1 MKTYFNIHNHTMYSN
16 IRLLDCINRPTD
28 LIDKAIEL
36 GLSGIAITDHECL
49 SGHMEVNQY
58 AKKIREKYPDFKIVL
73 GNEVY
78 LVDKRENGIKY
89 YHFILT
95 AKDAIGHKALRELS
109 SIAWYNSYVDRGME
123 RVPITKEELSK
134 IMSKYK
140 GHVIASTACMG
151 GELSTAAYNM
161 SCAENVNDMTSA
173 KVFYDQICEFI
184 DYCQKVFG
192 DDFYIECA
200 PSTAEDQCTTNRK
213 LYRIAQA
220 YDIPMI
226 IGTDAHY
233 LTKADRFVHK
243 SYLNSK
249 GGEREVDSF
258 YEFAH
263 LMTYDEAYELL
274 KKCFNDGTIAEQ
286 ILYNS
291 YLLGFQYEDYSLERK
306 QIIPKVTVTDYP
318 FGIDGWLNYRQSD
331 YPVFC
336 DLMLNGNIQE
346 RYWANECYMSLLE
359 KMYNKQIPEDK
370 MEEYIAR
377 LEIEA
382 DIIKDIGEK
391 LDDCLFA
398 YFNTFKHYIDL
409 FWSCGSIV
417 GPGRGSAT
425 GFLSNYLL
433 GITQLDPIR
442 WNLPYWRFLN
452 KERAELPDIDIDLA
466 PSKRPEIFRRIRE
479 ERGELGLVQ
488 VATFGTEGTKSAVL
502 TACRGYRGPGAG
514 YTESGTGISSGEW
527 STIEREGID
536 VDVAQYMS
544 SLIPQERGFLWSIN
558 DVVYGNE
565 EKGRKPV
572 QAFIREVSQYPGL
585 LETIMSIEGL
595 VNKRSSHASGVI
607 LYSNDPYETASF
619 MRTPSGDLIT
629 CYDLHKAEAAGDTK
643 YDFLVT
649 EISDKIIKCFELLVE
664 DKVIKKLG
672 LRELYNKYIHPE
684 VIDTTDKRI
693 WEHLA
698 AGDVMDVFQ
707 FSTGVGLAI
716 AKKLKPQNPM
726 EMTAANA
733 MMRLMSD
740 KDKESQQDRYVRIQ
754 NQGLEVFDSEMRQ
767 ALFTDEQRILMHK
780 HCDQYY
786 GCCAIQEQMM
796 ELLMD
801 VAGFTLGEAN
811 NARKIVAKKQ
821 MSKIPE
827 LREQVYSRFDRVQSA
842 NYFWENAVAPQLGY
856 AFSMNHSLPYSFVG
870 IQSIYF
876 VMNFNPIYWNTA
888 CLIVNSGSLE
898 DNSEEEIVDIYA
910 PEAQDL
916 AEGVKFID
924 LPDKSAKIR
933 RTAATDYGKV
943 AKAIGDIQA
952 AGIKVSLANI
962 NKSKFGFAPDVEN
975 NRILFGLKGMLNVGD
990 DVVDAIIAN
999 RPYSSP
1005 KDFLNKVKPGKQA
1018 MISLIKGGA
1027 FDDMEDRKFTMAW
1040 YIWETCDKKSRITLQ
1055 NMGGLIKHGLLP
1067 EKTPEQ
1073 ILARR
1078 VYEFNRYLKAIT
1090 KTDKCAYKDMYT
1102 LDERAISF
1110 LHEIECDDLVETDN
1124 LAWFIK
1130 VKTWDNIYQKHMDV
1144 FRKWIASDKETILNA
1159 LNTEIFM
1166 QDWEK
1171 YAKGTISAWEME
1183 VLCFYYH
1190 EHELAHINNDRYGF
1204 VDFYDLPEDPVI
1216 EKTFN
1221 KGGKD
1226 IHIFHLNR
1234 ICGTCIAKNKTKST
1248 VTILTTTGVVNVKFR
1263 KEYFSLFDKQI
1274 SERQSDGTKKIMEK
1288 SWFNRGNMIVVTGI
1302 RSGDDFISKK
1312 YASTGGH
1319 QLYKIDEVL
1328 SNGEL
1333 VLKDSRYQGG
1343 IEEDA

>member
-1 MKTYFNIHNHTMYSN
+1 MGTYFNIHNHTMYSN
-16 IRLLDCINRPTD
+16 IRLLDCINRPKD

-49 SGHMEVNQY
+49 SAHMEVNQY
-58 AKKIREKYPDFKIVL
+58 AQKIKEKHPDFVVVL

-78 LVDKRENGIKY
+78 LVDNRESGIKY

-95 AKDAIGHKALRELS
+95 AKDEIGHKALRELS
-109 SIAWYNSYVDRGME
+109 STAWYNSYVDRGME
-123 RVPITKEELSK
+123 RVPITKEELAK
-134 IMSKYK
+134 IMSKYR

-161 SCAENVNDMTSA
+161 ALAENVNDMSSA
-173 KVFYDQICEFI
+173 SIFYQQICDFI
-184 DYCQKVFG
+184 KYCVDVFG
-192 DDFYIECA
+192 EDFYIECA
-200 PSTAEDQCTTNRK
+200 PSTAEDQCLTNRK
-213 LYRIAQA
+213 LYRIAMA

-226 IGTDAHY
+226 VGTDSHY
-233 LTKADRFVHK
+233 LTKKDRYVHK

-263 LMTYDEAYELL
+263 LMSYDEVYELL
-274 KKCFNDGTIAEQ
+274 KNCFGDGMIAET
-286 ILYNS
+286 ILENS
-291 YLLGFQYEDYSLERK
+291 RKLGEKYTSYSLERK
-306 QIIPKVTVTDYP
+306 QMIPKVEVPEYSAWDIWDKVPGLIMDSFDHRWFTLQRLV
-318 FGIDGWLNYRQSD
+318 QK
-331 YPVFC
+331 
-336 DLMLNGNIQE
+336 GNDQE
-346 RYWANECYMSLLE
+346 RYWVMECLKSLWDKGLQD
-359 KMYNKQIPEDK
+359 KQ
-370 MEEYIAR
+370 EYWDR
-377 LEIEA
+377 LETEA

-409 FWSCGSIV
+409 FWECGSIV

-442 WNLPYWRFLN
+442 WDLPYWRFLN

-466 PSKRPEIFRRIRE
+466 PSKRPAIFEAIRK

-488 VATFGTEGTKSAVL
+488 VATFGTEGTKSAIL
-502 TACRGYRGPGAG
+502 TACRGYRSEDYPD
-514 YTESGTGISSGEW
+514 
-527 STIEREGID
+527 GID
-536 VDVAQYMS
+536 VDQAQYMS

-565 EKGRKPV
+565 EKDRKPV
-572 QAFIREVSQYPGL
+572 APFIREVNNYPGL
-585 LETIMSIEGL
+585 LDIIMSIEGM

-607 LYSNDPYETASF
+607 LYGSDPYETAAF

-649 EISDKIIKCFELLVE
+649 EISDKIIKCFELLVA
-664 DKVIKKLG
+664 DNVIENLG
-672 LRELYNKYIHPE
+672 LRGLYNKYIHPE
-684 VIDTTDKRI
+684 VMDTTDERI
-693 WEHLA
+693 WDHLA
-698 AGDVMDVFQ
+698 AGDVLDVFQ
-707 FSTGVGLAI
+707 FSTGVGLGI
-716 AKKLKPQNPM
+716 AKKLKPRNPM

-733 MMRLMSD
+733 MMRLMSE
-740 KDKESQQDRYVRIQ
+740 KDKESQQDRYARIQ
-754 NQGLEVFDSEMRQ
+754 KNGLEVFHREMVE
-767 ALFTDEQRILMHK
+767 AGLDEHMIELMHK
-780 HCDQYY
+780 HCDQYW

-796 ELLMD
+796 MLLMD

-811 NARKIVAKKQ
+811 NARKIVGKKQ

-827 LREQVYSRFDRVQSA
+827 LREQVYSKFDRAQSA
-842 NYFWENAVAPQLGY
+842 NYFWENAIAPQLGY
-856 AFSMNHSLPYSFVG
+856 AFSLNHSLPYSFVG
-870 IQSIYF
+870 MQSIYF
-876 VMNFNPIYWNTA
+876 VVNFNPIYWNTA
-888 CLIVNSGSLE
+888 CLIVNSGAT
-898 DNSEEEIVDIYA
+898 DEEA
-910 PEAQDL
+910 GGQ
-916 AEGVKFID
+916 
-924 LPDKSAKIR
+924 
-933 RTAATDYGKV
+933 TDYGKI
-943 AKAIGDIQA
+943 AKAIGDITG

-962 NKSKFGFAPDVEN
+962 NKSDFGFAPDVEN

-990 DVVDAIIAN
+990 DLIASIIAN

-1005 KDFLNKVKPGKQA
+1005 KDFLNRVKPSKQA
-1018 MISLIKGGA
+1018 MIALIKGGA
-1027 FDDMEDRKFTMAW
+1027 FDDMEERKFVMAW

-1067 EKTPEQ
+1067 EKTEEQ

-1090 KTDKCAYKDMYT
+1090 KADKYAYKDMYT
-1102 LDERAISF
+1102 LDARAIAF
-1110 LHEIECDDLVETDN
+1110 LQEIDCDDLMTSDN
-1124 LAWFIK
+1124 LSWYIK
-1130 VKTWDNIYQKHMDV
+1130 TKSWDNVYQKHMDV
-1144 FRKWIASDKETILNA
+1144 FRKWIASDKEAILTA
-1159 LNTEIFM
+1159 LNTQIFLE
-1166 QDWEK
+1166 DWEK
-1171 YAKGTISAWEME
+1171 YAKGSISAWEME

-1190 EHELAHINNDRYGF
+1190 DHELENVNNDKYGF
-1204 VDFYDLPEDPVI
+1204 VDFNLLPEDPII
-1216 EKTFN
+1216 EKTFQ

-1263 KEYFSLFDKQI
+1263 KEYFAMFDKQI
-1274 SERQSDGTKKIMEK
+1274 SERGADGVKHVVEK

-1319 QLYKIDEVL
+1319 QLYRINEIL
-1328 SNGEL
+1328 ENGDL
-1333 VLKDSRYQGG
+1333 VLQDSRYQGG
-1343 IEEDA
+1343 TEEDVD